1 MCEEYNF
8 LNPSK
13 DQMITSNPLQKKIL
27 SGKPLIMGILNVT
40 PDSFSDGGMFNNPQH
55 AVDHALLMVK
65 QGADIIDIGGE
76 SSRPGAV
83 RITPEE
89 QIRRIIPIIQE
100 LSQTLGNHCAIS
112 VDTTSSKVAND
123 ALQAGATLI
132 NDISAGSEDPGIL
145 KLAAQSQ
152 VSISLMHMQGKP
164 GTMQEN
170 PHYHDVVEDILNYL
184 QQRIA
189 VALEAGI
196 EPDQIIIDPGI
207 GFGKRRIDNLQ
218 LLANLDRF
226 VALGYPLLLGTS
238 RKRFMGSLLENPS
251 QQQLAIA
258 TATTTALGVMSGASI
273 FRVHDVEENRIAADM
288 AYVIKQSK
296 DIR

>member
-1 MCEEYNF
+1 MT
-8 LNPSK
+8 
-13 DQMITSNPLQKKIL
+13 TSNQLQKKIL
-27 SGKPLIMGILNVT
+27 SGQPLIMGILNVT
-40 PDSFSDGGMFNNPQH
+40 PDSFSDGGMFSNPQH

-65 QGADIIDIGGE
+65 QGADVIDIGGE
-76 SSRPGAV
+76 STRPGAV

-89 QIRRIIPIIQE
+89 QIRRIIPIIKE
-100 LSQTLGNHCAIS
+100 LRQSLENRCAIS
-112 VDTTSSKVAND
+112 VDTTSSQVASN

-145 KLAAQSQ
+145 KLAAQNH

-170 PHYHDVVEDILNYL
+170 PYYHDVVKEILNYL

-189 VALEAGI
+189 VALEAGVK
-196 EPDQIIIDPGI
+196 PDQIIIDPGI

-218 LLANLDRF
+218 LLANLDQF

-238 RKRFMGSLLENPS
+238 RKRFMGTLMDKPS

-258 TATTTALGVMSGASI
+258 TATTTALGVMSGVSI
-273 FRVHDVEENRIAADM
+273 FRVHDVEENRIAADI
-288 AYVIKQSK
+288 AHAIRQST
-296 DIR
+296 D